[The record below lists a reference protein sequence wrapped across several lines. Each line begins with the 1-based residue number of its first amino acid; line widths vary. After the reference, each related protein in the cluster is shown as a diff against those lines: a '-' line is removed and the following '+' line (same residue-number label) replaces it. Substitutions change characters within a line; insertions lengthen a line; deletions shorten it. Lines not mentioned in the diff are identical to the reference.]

1 MHQNRS
7 DKRLKY
13 ISISDISAVNRL
25 TALWAFSES
34 ALGGV
39 LHAFRI
45 PFSGLFICGAA
56 VIFIS
61 LIAKFSEKR
70 WEIFRSTLIVV
81 LVKIIIS
88 PNTPLNAHLAVL
100 LQGLAGQILFM
111 TKRFPGMSSLFL
123 GIFAASYSAVQ
134 KVIVLTLVFGFTLW
148 ESLDQFGE
156 SVMKIFFPHSTG
168 IRISLLIIGIYSAIH
183 LAGGIA
189 AGIIAG
195 RLPVWIDSSFPKNK
209 RAVYNFNLLQ
219 ANDARKNKNKRNR
232 KWWKR
237 PTGIFIVIFSVVFAL
252 LTYFFPFF
260 GKNKIADVTIM
271 IIRSVLIVFL
281 WFTFVAPFLLKLFR
295 KFIDRKRNIYTDEIN
310 SIIFLFPQLRYLVK
324 ESWKNSKS
332 LKGIK
337 RLKHFIV
344 FTFILLI
351 FAEPEAKQKSNLLNA
366 VK

>member
-1 MHQNRS
+1 MHQYRS
-7 DKRLKY
+7 DKRPEY

-156 SVMKIFFPHSTG
+156 SVMKIFFPNSIG
-168 IRISLLIIGIYSAIH
+168 IRISLLIIGAYSAIH
-183 LAGGIA
+183 LAVGIA

-195 RLPVWIDSSFPKNK
+195 RLPVWMKKFINENEKAINNFSLSEVEEKNNKKKSKIKK
-209 RAVYNFNLLQ
+209 R
-219 ANDARKNKNKRNR
+219 
-232 KWWKR
+232 WWKR
-237 PTGIFIVIFSVVFAL
+237 PSGYLILSFSVIFAL
-252 LTYFFPFF
+252 LTYLFPFF
-260 GKNKIADVTIM
+260 GKNKISEVIIM

-281 WFTFVAPFLLKLFR
+281 WFTFVAPYLLKLFR
-295 KFIDRKRNIYTDEIN
+295 KFVEKKKNIYTTEIN
-310 SIIFLFPQLRYLVK
+310 NVILLFPKLRYLVS
-324 ESWKNSKS
+324 ENWKRSAS
-332 LKGIK
+332 LIGLK
-337 RLKHFIV
+337 RIKHFLIS
-344 FTFILLI
+344 TITILI
-351 FAEPEAKQKSNLLNA
+351 FSDIEN
-366 VK
+366 